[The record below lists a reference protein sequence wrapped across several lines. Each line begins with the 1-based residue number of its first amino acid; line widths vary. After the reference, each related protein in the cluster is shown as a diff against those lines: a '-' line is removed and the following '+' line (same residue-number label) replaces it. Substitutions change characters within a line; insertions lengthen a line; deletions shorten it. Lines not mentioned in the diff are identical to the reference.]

1 MTEINERLDHLRD
14 FCYILIKSNDVKS
27 LKRLVY
33 LDEDFVI
40 KDIR

>member
-1 MTEINERLDHLRD
+1 MTEIYEILDRLRD
-14 FCYILIKSNDVKS
+14 FCYILTYLTDIKC

-33 LDEDFVI
+33 PDEDFVI